1 MIRVIRA
8 VIATTL
14 VVALMAALVWAF
26 LPTPLAVDV
35 AQIRRDSLRVT
46 VDEDGKT
53 RIKDRYVISAPL
65 GGKMER
71 IHLLAGDPVQ
81 AGQTI
86 LATLQPTAPQF
97 LDAREI
103 SQASASVKSAEAAV
117 ERAETANETARL
129 NLSNAQSRRDRAK
142 TIASSRAMST
152 EELEQADTNFYV
164 AEQSQRAATFA
175 VKIAEFELQLA
186 LAAVVQTTQDT
197 SSDVARFTIVAPTD
211 GVVLRVVDASSKI
224 VTPGQPLLEIGDPG
238 DLEVVIDVLSKDAV
252 MIRSGDIIEVD
263 GWGGENTLEARVRS
277 VEPSAF
283 THISALGVEEQR
295 VNIVADFAGD
305 VANRQG
311 LGDNYRIEARIV
323 VWENDDVVTVPTS
336 ALFRNKDRWSVF
348 IVRDG
353 LAKQRPIELGKR
365 NARYAEVVNGVAA
378 GDTVI
383 VHPSDQVIDGKAV
396 VIR

>member
-1 MIRVIRA
+1 
-8 VIATTL
+8 
-14 VVALMAALVWAF
+14 MAALVWAF